1 MRLKDFQT
9 ILVPSNKNGALQ
21 FYHKPT
27 KAILEASFSA
37 PNIGSTSGRTV
48 TRNGQFLELGE
59 NDPDW
64 DDANGCPKIL
74 MRPQVQNFADE
85 AQGYSPYSG
94 CTISSTTETNPFGD
108 STGVVRAS
116 WSGFGGF
123 RATGTTGLVSG
134 TNYVLGY
141 PLKFDGAA
149 VTLTFE
155 ITGLTSYGTFSFDAS
170 GQPSSTSNVK
180 FASLSNGFYFVY
192 IEITPGAS
200 VTSRLNLINGSGSVL
215 IYEAM
220 YAIQASYESFI
231 PWDFGGLTRSA
242 NNFTFDDLV
251 TKGVIDSSGDFSI
264 AVKMFLFDTV
274 TFQGDVIE
282 FLNGA
287 NVKRIE
293 ISKYNSARL
302 RALNLSD
309 TWFTPLTA
317 SGEGNKSFVLTF
329 KGSTKEA
336 KVYFQ
341 GALQG
346 STIIPDNIESIKLS
360 AKADTLFNLNGGD
373 VMFHPVTLTEAQA
386 LAALAEL

>member
-1 MRLKDFQT
+1 MILKDFQT
-9 ILVPSNKNGALQ
+9 ILVPSNKTGALQ

-27 KAILEASFSA
+27 KAILEAAFSA
-37 PNIGSTSGRTV
+37 PNIGATSGRTV

-64 DDANGCPKIL
+64 DDANGCPRIL
-74 MRPQVQNFADE
+74 FRPQVQNTFATFDPSAAEGANFNVTYSAKNWGFGSLLQNSAVFGDNSVQRLRYGGNCAAGNNVMTFYVEMDDE
-85 AQGYSPYSG
+85 SEPDIQQS
-94 CTISSTTETNPFGD
+94 ISSGDFSVVMNGGLSGVSILSKTNLKDKIWRIVAIGNVAA
-108 STGVVRAS
+108 SSANNGIIKYTGQSSKGFTV
-116 WSGFGGF
+116 SGFTLVQGV
-123 RATGTTGLVSG
+123 TTDQG
-134 TNYVLGY
+134 
-141 PLKFDGAA
+141 D
-149 VTLTFE
+149 
-155 ITGLTSYGTFSFDAS
+155 I
-170 GQPSSTSNVK
+170 PS
-180 FASLSNGFYFVY
+180 A
-192 IEITPGAS
+192 
-200 VTSRLNLINGSGSVL
+200 GS
-215 IYEAM
+215 A
-220 YAIQASYESFI
+220 
-231 PWDFGGLTRSA
+231 LTRSA
-242 NNFTFDDLV
+242 NQFTFDDLV

-264 AVKMFLFDTV
+264 FVKMYLFDTV
-274 TFQGDVIE
+274 TFQGDVVE

-287 NVKRIE
+287 NVKRIQ

-302 RALNLSD
+302 RALNVSG

-346 STIIPDNIESIKLS
+346 SATITDIIEGIKLS

-373 VMFHPVTLTEAQA
+373 VMFAPVTLTEAQA